1 MKLSKELAPKA
12 KAKSSPAAKQRAH
25 AKHRAHAPPAAA
37 PAANGENV
45 QNLFSMRRH
54 KRKAKD
60 GHPIFAY
67 AIWSSQA
74 QKQLVQL
81 TSTAK
86 EDAESIVER
95 QVAALNNG
103 ETTSEEVISYLNNLK
118 PVG

>member
-12 KAKSSPAAKQRAH
+12 KAKSSPAAKQ
-25 AKHRAHAPPAAA
+25 RAHAPPAAA

-81 TSTAK
+81 TNTAK